1 MRNNKLVVLTK
12 KAAPVLLTI
21 TLAGNSILGGTPA
34 TTFAAAD
41 TQEKEEVVYAVL
53 DNSGKVGGI
62 YVVNSFTSHDVVD
75 YGNYENIRNLTTTDT
90 ITQDGDQISFHTDA
104 DKIYYQGDLKTR
116 EIPWNIEI
124 HYMMDG
130 TEYSAEDLAGKSGKL
145 EITMKI
151 TENKKC
157 DASFWKG
164 YALQASLALDSKKC
178 TNIEAPDATIANV
191 GSDKQLSYIIMP
203 GKGADITI
211 SADVEDFEMDAISI
225 NGTKLNLEF
234 DFDQDDLLDQVSDIQ
249 DAIKELNDG
258 ANDLNDGAGE
268 LNDGAKELK
277 DGAGQLKDGTKDMY
291 DGTLTLQD
299 GANSLNDGV
308 KSLND
313 GIETVQT
320 ALNTL
325 NGKSGKLTKG
335 SSQVLEALQQIQT
348 SLKQVN
354 MDTKDLAT
362 LSSAS
367 TQINT
372 GIGSLVDGLKT
383 IDSSINT
390 YYNSLS
396 AAGISNID
404 AYIGKHNEALTA
416 LSITDTQRALYQSY
430 LASGTEGVMQK
441 LSQLVANGNTE
452 ATSLYSQY
460 VNAGNDASVIV
471 NYVTTAGKLIGV
483 ETLLKG
489 DVAYIQG
496 SNQLIR
502 GIDAVLDSQTG
513 QLMAGALSLQS
524 NYKTF
529 NENIQTMT
537 TSLKSLA
544 TNMETLKKG
553 INLLVTN
560 YQKVDSGIYEYT
572 DAVKKI
578 TEGYD
583 EICKGSYRVVN
594 GTSAL
599 YSGTK
604 DLVKGATDL
613 YNGSSNLSD
622 GSNKLA
628 DGTNELADGTSELTD
643 GTSEFYD
650 KTKNM
655 DSEITDT
662 IDDTIDEITGKKI
675 ETVSFVSDKNTNVD
689 SVLFVIKTPE
699 IKKPVVDEPVV
710 EEEEKTGFK
719 TKFLK
724 LFGLD

>member
-1 MRNNKLVVLTK
+1 MNKNKCVLLTK
-12 KAAPVLLTI
+12 KAAPVLLTV

-34 TTFAAAD
+34 TAFAAED

-53 DNSGKVGGI
+53 DTSGKVDGL
-62 YVVNSFTSHDVVD
+62 YVVNSFTSNDVVD
-75 YGNYENIRNLTTTDT
+75 YGSYENIKNLTTTDE
-90 ITQDGDQISFHTDA
+90 ITQDGDRISFHTDA
-104 DKIYYQGDLKTR
+104 DKIYYQGDLKTK

-145 EITMKI
+145 EITMEI
-151 TENKKC
+151 TENKNC
-157 DASFWKG
+157 NDSFWDG

-203 GKGADITI
+203 GKGANITI
-211 SADVEDFEMDAISI
+211 TADVEDFEMDAISI

-234 DFDQDDLLDQVSDIQ
+234 DFDKDDLLDQVYDIQ
-249 DAIKELNDG
+249 DAIKELNNG
-258 ANDLNDGAGE
+258 ANDLNDGAGD
-268 LNDGAKELK
+268 LKDGANELK
-277 DGAGQLKDGTKDMY
+277 DGAGELKDGTKDMY
-291 DGTLTLQD
+291 DGTISLED

-308 KSLND
+308 KSLNN

-335 SSQVLEALQQIQT
+335 SSQVLKALKQIQS
-348 SLKQVN
+348 SLKQVEL
-354 MDTKDLAT
+354 DTKDLAA

-372 GIGSLVDGLKT
+372 GIGSIVDGLKT
-383 IDSSINT
+383 IDGSIDT

-404 AYIGKHNEALTA
+404 AYIGKHNEAISA
-416 LSITDTQRALYQSY
+416 LSITDTQRALYQAHVS
-430 LASGTEGVMQK
+430 SGTDGVMQK
-441 LSQLVANGNTE
+441 LSELIASGNSE
-452 ATSLYSQY
+452 AIGLYSQY
-460 VNAGNDASVIV
+460 EAAGNDASVIV

-496 SNQLIR
+496 SNQLIS
-502 GIDAVLDSQTG
+502 GINASLDSNSG
-513 QLMAGALSLQS
+513 QLMVGALSLQS

-529 NENIQTMT
+529 NDNIQSMT
-537 TSLKSLA
+537 KSLEALA
-544 TNMETLKKG
+544 TNMNTLKSG
-553 INLLVTN
+553 IDTLVKN
-560 YQKVDSGIYEYT
+560 YKKVDSGISEYT

-578 TEGYD
+578 TKGYD
-583 EICKGSYRVVN
+583 DICKGSYSVVD
-594 GTSAL
+594 GTASL
-599 YSGTK
+599 YDGTK
-604 DLVKGATDL
+604 DLVQGALDL
-613 YNGSSNLSD
+613 YNGSNDLSD
-622 GSNKLA
+622 GTIDLA
-628 DGTNELADGTSELTD
+628 NGTDELVDGTNELTD
-643 GTSEFYD
+643 GTNEFYD

-655 DSEITDT
+655 DTEITDT
-662 IDDTIDEITGKKI
+662 IDDTIDELTGKNI
-675 ETVSFVSDKNTNVD
+675 ETISFVSDKNTNVD

-699 IKKPVVDEPVV
+699 IKKTEAKEPVV
-710 EEEEKTGFK
+710 EEEEKTGLGA
-719 TKFLK
+719 KFLK

>member
-1 MRNNKLVVLTK
+1 MRKNKFVVLSK
-12 KAAPVLLTI
+12 KAAPVLLTV
-21 TLAGNSILGGTPA
+21 TLAGNTILGAPSA
-34 TTFAAAD
+34 TAFAAED

-53 DNSGKVGGI
+53 DNSGKVDGL

-90 ITQDGDQISFHTDA
+90 ITQDGDKISFHTDA
-104 DKIYYQGDLKTR
+104 DKIYYQGDLKTK
-116 EIPWNIEI
+116 EIPWNIAI
-124 HYMMDG
+124 HYWMDD
-130 TEYSAEDLAGKSGKL
+130 TEYSAEELAGKSGKL
-145 EITMKI
+145 KITMEI
-151 TENKKC
+151 TENEKC
-157 DASFWKG
+157 DVSFWDG

-211 SADVEDFEMDAISI
+211 TADVEDFEMDAISI

-234 DFDQDDLLDQVSDIQ
+234 DFDNDDLLGQVSDIQ
-249 DAIKELNDG
+249 DAIKELNNG
-258 ANDLNDGAGE
+258 ANE
-268 LNDGAKELK
+268 LNDGANELNDGASELK

-291 DGTLTLQD
+291 DGTVSLKD
-299 GANSLNDGV
+299 GANSLNEGV

-325 NGKSGKLTKG
+325 NGKSSKLTKG
-335 SSQVLEALQQIQT
+335 SSQVLEALQQIQS
-348 SLKQVN
+348 SLKQVK

-383 IDSSINT
+383 IDSSIDT

-404 AYIGKHNEALTA
+404 AYVGKHNEAISA
-416 LSITDTQRALYQSY
+416 LSISDTQRALYQSY
-430 LASGTEGVMQK
+430 LSSGTEGVMQK
-441 LSQLVANGNTE
+441 LSQLVASGNAE

-460 VNAGNDASVIV
+460 EAAGNNPSIIV

-489 DVAYIQG
+489 DMAYIQG

-502 GIDAVLDSQTG
+502 GIDATLDNKSG
-513 QLMAGALSLQS
+513 QLMTGALSLQS

-529 NENIQTMT
+529 NENIQSMT

-544 TNMETLKKG
+544 TNMEALKTG

-560 YQKVDSGIYEYT
+560 YKKVDNGICEYT

-578 TEGYD
+578 TDGYD
-583 EICKGSYRVVN
+583 DICKGSYKVVN
-594 GTSAL
+594 GTSTL

-604 DLVKGATDL
+604 DLVKGAMDL
-613 YNGSSNLSD
+613 YNGSNDLSD
-622 GSNKLA
+622 GTNTLA
-628 DGTNELADGTSELTD
+628 DGTNKLVDGTNELTD
-643 GTSEFYD
+643 GTNEFYD
-650 KTKNM
+650 KTKDM
-655 DSEITDT
+655 DAEITDT
-662 IDDTIDEITGKKI
+662 IDDTIDEITGKNI

-699 IKKPVVDEPVV
+699 IKKPEVEEPVV
-710 EEEEKTGFK
+710 EEEEEPSFK

>member
-34 TTFAAAD
+34 TAFAAAD

-104 DKIYYQGDLKTR
+104 DKIYYQGDLRTK

-151 TENKKC
+151 TENKNC

-234 DFDQDDLLDQVSDIQ
+234 DFDQDDLMDQVSDIQ

-258 ANDLNDGAGE
+258 ANDLNDGTGE

-404 AYIGKHNEALTA
+404 TYIGKHNEALTA

-496 SNQLIR
+496 SNQLIS
-502 GIDAVLDSQTG
+502 GIDAALDSQTG

-544 TNMETLKKG
+544 TNMETLKNG
-553 INLLVTN
+553 INLLVNN

-643 GTSEFYD
+643 GTSEFYN

-675 ETVSFVSDKNTNVD
+675 ETVSFVSDKNTNID

-699 IKKPVVDEPVV
+699 IKKPEVEEPVV